1 MIDHQILEPHEIAPP
16 MCAGKIDP
24 GSCTALIAA
33 AGRGSR
39 IKSDQPKILY
49 PIAGVSVMQRLVD
62 LLSPFCARFVFV
74 VSPVGCAAITTAA
87 ERICPG
93 RYEIAEQAVPTGM
106 LDAVACGVPLIRTP
120 RCLVVWG
127 DQAALRPESV
137 RTCLALHCGPLTP
150 EATLPTLI
158 CNRPYIHL
166 QRNAA
171 GTITQ
176 VLQAREGDE
185 MPAQGESDCGIF
197 VFRTEVLEKA
207 IQGDGSGLGRLTG
220 ERNFLPI
227 LPAVSKHGNVLSVRI
242 AKPIE
247 ALGVNTRED
256 ADTLSRHIFSSMEAT
271 A

>member
-1 MIDHQILEPHEIAPP
+1 MLDYQILEPHEIPP
-16 MCAGKIDP
+16 SMCAGKIDP

-33 AGRGSR
+33 ARRGSR

-62 LLSPFCARFVFV
+62 LLSPFCARFVFI
-74 VSPVGCAAITTAA
+74 VSPSGRAAITAAA

-93 RYEIAEQAVPTGM
+93 RYEIAEQTVPTGM
-106 LDAVACGVPLIRTP
+106 LDAVACGVPPIRTP
-120 RCLVVWG
+120 HVLIVWG

-137 RTCLALHCGPLTP
+137 RASLALHSGPLAP
-150 EATLPTLI
+150 DATLPTLI
-158 CNRPYIHL
+158 CDRPYIHL
-166 QRNAA
+166 ERDPD
-171 GTITQ
+171 GTTTR
-176 VLQAREGDE
+176 VLQARENDE
-185 MPAQGESDCGIF
+185 MPARGESDCGIF
-197 VFRTEVLEKA
+197 IFRTDVLRKTLEEEHA
-207 IQGDGSGLGRLTG
+207 CLGRVTG

-227 LPAVSKHGNVLSVRI
+227 LPAVSRRGKVLSVRI

-256 ADTLSRHIFSSMEAT
+256 AEAISRHISSSMGAT